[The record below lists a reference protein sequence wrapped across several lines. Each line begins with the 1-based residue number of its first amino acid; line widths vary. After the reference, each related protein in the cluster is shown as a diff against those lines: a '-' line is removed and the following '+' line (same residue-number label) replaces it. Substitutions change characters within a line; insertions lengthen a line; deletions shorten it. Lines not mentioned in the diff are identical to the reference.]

1 MAVNVDVTE
10 NQNSIDI
17 NDVDIFSIDVTDLSN
32 VGSVTVADIS
42 STLDSQTIQESTV
55 IRTISLP
62 AEDLTIVEVK
72 DINTDTVTITTTE
85 TKVIEV
91 TDDLSIVLSAA
102 DAVNRA
108 NRNFQADSLWNQ
120 TGADINYTDG
130 NVGIGLTDPNFGL
143 ETSTDLFSPIVSSSR
158 IQIQGDGSQDLFL
171 VKLDDDTDSKFVIN
185 LQGVTVLGAFDT
197 TPNAVVGGMFY
208 SASGHFY
215 LGF

>member
-158 IQIQGDGSQDLFL
+158 IQIQGDGSQDLFF